1 MEKFKEK
8 CKNHLRGC
16 TYHTQTQ
23 QQPGMARDETH
34 GVMVTLPDPHLDL
47 LLVHLHAEV
56 TLGPGPP
63 PQVHQRQVLE
73 TQELS

>member
-1 MEKFKEK
+1 
-8 CKNHLRGC
+8 
-16 TYHTQTQ
+16 
-23 QQPGMARDETH
+23 MARDETH